1 MTFEAVKEKL
11 HRYIE
16 KADQDKV
23 MAMYT
28 LLMGEI
34 EGSAIAYDNEMLDM
48 LEQRRDNMLSEGETT
63 YTLEQT
69 IENMRKRRN
78 GL

>member
-11 HRYIE
+11 HGYIE
-16 KADQDKV
+16 RADQDKV

-28 LLMGEI
+28 LLMGDI

-48 LEQRRDNMLSEGETT
+48 LERRRDNMLSEGETT